1 MVLKSTT
8 STNHTVYQI
17 SGTNTS
23 RSLPDWVARK
33 RRKDLKNDAEY
44 SSRIELLQD
53 FEFSE
58 ASNKIKVSPD
68 GAYAMATGT
77 YKPQIHVY
85 DFAELSLK
93 FARHTDA
100 ENVDFIILSDDWTK
114 SVHLQNDRS
123 IELHAQGGIH
133 TRTRIPK
140 FGRAISYRKSN
151 CDLYVG
157 ASGNEVY
164 RLNLDQGRFMS
175 PFELGTDI
183 TGCNCLDI
191 NPAHELLGF
200 GLENNTVQFWDPRS
214 RSRLLQLSMEA
225 SEGGLGDSSMGIG
238 GGITSLKFNDDGL
251 SMAVGT
257 STGEIVLYDLRSP
270 NPLLRKEQG
279 YGLPVNNLIWINGL
293 ERDGSDSTTRVLSAD
308 KKIAKIWD
316 AEGGKPFTSF
326 EPSVDINDVA
336 HIPETGMFFLANEGM
351 PLHTYFIP
359 SLGPAPSWC
368 SFIENVT
375 EELEEAPVTSVYDNY
390 KFVTKKE
397 LAALGLGHLL
407 GTNVVR
413 SYMHG
418 YFIDIRLYEQ
428 AKLIS
433 NPFAYQEHRER
444 EIRKKIDKERESR
457 IRTSSKLAVKVNK
470 SLAEKLAKTAEKQ
483 AKKAVREARMKAKAK
498 AIEGAADAD
507 ADDNEVDSDAEV
519 VPKTP
524 AAATAGKP
532 SDLLDSRFKSV
543 FEDDDFEV
551 DENTVEFQQLN
562 PTRPTKNAMLSN
574 SKLSLSDDEE
584 LYGQAES
591 DEDQ

>member
-1 MVLKSTT
+1 MS
-8 STNHTVYQI
+8 I
-17 SGTNTS
+17 
-23 RSLPDWVARK
+23 
-33 RRKDLKNDAEY
+33 AEY

-58 ASNKIKVSPD
+58 ASNKIKISPD
-68 GAYAMATGT
+68 GQYAMATGT

-123 IELHAQGGIH
+123 IEFHTQGGIH
-133 TRTRIPK
+133 TRSRIPK
-140 FGRAISYRKSN
+140 FGRAMSYRKSN

-157 ASGNEVY
+157 ASGNEIY
-164 RLNLDQGRFMS
+164 RLNLDQGRFMT
-175 PFELGTDI
+175 PLELGSEI

-214 RSRLLQLSMEA
+214 RSRLLQLSMEN
-225 SEGGLGDSSMGIG
+225 SDSVGDSSMGIG

-257 STGEIVLYDLRSP
+257 SSGEIVLYDLRSP

-293 ERDGSDSTTRVLSAD
+293 DRDGSDSTTRILSAD

-316 AEGGKPFTSF
+316 VESGKPFTSF

-375 EELEEAPVTSVYDNY
+375 EELEEAPVTSVYDNF

-397 LAALGLGHLL
+397 LAGLGLGHLL

-433 NPFAYQEHRER
+433 NPFAYHEHRER
-444 EIRKKIDKERESR
+444 EIKKKIDKERESR
-457 IRTSSKLAVKVNK
+457 IRTSSKLGVKINQG
-470 SLAEKLAKTAEKQ
+470 LAEKLAKAAEKK

-498 AIEGAADAD
+498 AAEASED
-507 ADDNEVDSDAEV
+507 VDSDAEIV
-519 VPKTP
+519 QEVLVSNS
-524 AAATAGKP
+524 GK
-532 SDLLDSRFKSV
+532 SDKNLLDSRFKSV
-543 FEDDDFEV
+543 FEDVDFEV

-562 PTRPTKNAMLSN
+562 PTRPTKSVPLPA

-584 LYGQAES
+584 LYGQAGS
-591 DEDQ
+591 DDEDVEE

>member
-1 MVLKSTT
+1 MVLKSTS

-17 SGTNTS
+17 SGSNTS

-33 RRKDLKNDAEY
+33 RRRDLKNDSEY
-44 SSRIELLQD
+44 ASRIELIQD

-58 ASNKIKVSPD
+58 ASNKIKVSAD
-68 GAYAMATGT
+68 GNYAMATGT

-140 FGRAISYRKSN
+140 FGRAMAYRYSN

-157 ASGNEVY
+157 ASGNEIY
-164 RLNLDQGRFMS
+164 RLNLDQGRFLS
-175 PFELGTDI
+175 PMDLGTEI

-191 NPAHELLGF
+191 NPAHGLLAF

-214 RSRLLQLSMEA
+214 RTKLIQMDMDNDDDD
-225 SEGGLGDSSMGIG
+225 GGNLGTGA
-238 GGITSLKFNDDGL
+238 GITALKFRSDGL
-251 SMAVGT
+251 SLAVGT
-257 STGEIVLYDLRSP
+257 SAGQTVLYDLRSP

-279 YGLPVNNLIWINGL
+279 YGLPVNKLIWIEG
-293 ERDGSDSTTRVLSAD
+293 DGGGSESTVRVLSSD
-308 KKIAKIWD
+308 KRIAKIWD
-316 AEGGKPFTSF
+316 AEGGKPYTAF
-326 EPSVDINDVA
+326 EPSVDINDVT
-336 HIPETGMFFLANEGM
+336 HIPDTGMFFLANEGM
-351 PLHTYFIP
+351 PMHTYFIP

-375 EELEEAPVTSVYDNY
+375 EELEEAPVTTVYDNY
-390 KFVTKKE
+390 KFVTRKE

-418 YFIDIRLYEQ
+418 YFLDIRLYEQ

-457 IRTSSKLAVKVNK
+457 IRTSSKLSVKVNK
-470 SLAEKLAKTAEKQ
+470 GLAEKLASAAEKKTMR
-483 AKKAVREARMKAKAK
+483 AAREARIMAKAK
-498 AIEGAADAD
+498 ATT
-507 ADDNEVDSDAEV
+507 EVHEMDSDADV
-519 VPKTP
+519 NGG
-524 AAATAGKP
+524 AAAPASGGQT
-532 SDLLDSRFKSV
+532 SLLDDRFKTV
-543 FEDDDFEV
+543 FEDPEFEV

-562 PTRPTKNAMLSN
+562 PTRS
-574 SKLSLSDDEE
+574 SKTGEAVSRARPDSDEE
-584 LYGQAES
+584 DFDDDNNDY
-591 DEDQ
+591 

>member
-1 MVLKSTT
+1 MVLKSTS

-33 RRKDLKNDAEY
+33 RRRDLKHDPEY
-44 SSRIELLQD
+44 ASRIELIQD

-58 ASNKIKVSPD
+58 ASNKIKVSAD
-68 GAYAMATGT
+68 GNYAMATGT

-93 FARHTDA
+93 FDRHTDA

-140 FGRAISYRKSN
+140 FGRALAYRYSN

-164 RLNLDQGRFMS
+164 RLNLDQGRFMN
-175 PFELGTDI
+175 PLDLGPDI

-191 NPAHELLGF
+191 NPAHGLLAF

-214 RSRLLQLSMEA
+214 RTKLLQMQMDNDDE
-225 SEGGLGDSSMGIG
+225 GDSNFGIG
-238 GGITSLKFNDDGL
+238 GGITALKFNNDGL
-251 SMAVGT
+251 SLAVGT
-257 STGEIVLYDLRSP
+257 SAGQTVLYDLRSP
-270 NPLLRKEQG
+270 NPLLKKEQG
-279 YGLPVNNLIWINGL
+279 YGLPINSLIWIEGT
-293 ERDGSDSTTRVLSAD
+293 RDDSDGRARVLSAD
-308 KKIAKIWD
+308 KRIAKIWD
-316 AEGGKPFTSF
+316 AEGGKPYTSF

-336 HIPETGMFFLANEGM
+336 HIPDTGIFFLANEGM
-351 PLHTYFIP
+351 PMHTYFIP

-375 EELEEAPVTSVYDNY
+375 EELEEAPVSTVYDNY
-390 KFVTKKE
+390 KFVTRKE

-444 EIRKKIDKERESR
+444 EIGKKIAKERESR
-457 IRTSSKLAVKVNK
+457 IRTSSKLGVKINK
-470 SLAEKLAKTAEKQ
+470 SLAEKLAKAEEKK
-483 AKKAVREARMKAKAK
+483 AKKELREARIKAKAK
-498 AIEGAADAD
+498 AATGIEE
-507 ADDNEVDSDAEV
+507 DDSKGEAKMGDIAQASDT
-519 VPKTP
+519 K
-524 AAATAGKP
+524 
-532 SDLLDSRFKSV
+532 SSLLDERFRTV
-543 FEDDDFEV
+543 FEDPEFEV

-562 PTRPTKNAMLSN
+562 PTRSTKTGEAVPRARPDSDEEEFDD
-574 SKLSLSDDEE
+574 DDEDDDVVD
-584 LYGQAES
+584 Y
-591 DEDQ
+591 

>member
-1 MVLKSTT
+1 MVLKSTS

-17 SGTNTS
+17 SGSNTS

-33 RRKDLKNDAEY
+33 RRRDLKNDPEY
-44 SSRIELLQD
+44 ASRIELIQD

-58 ASNKIKVSPD
+58 ASNKIKISAD
-68 GAYAMATGT
+68 GNYAMATGT

-140 FGRAISYRKSN
+140 FGRAMAYRHTN
-151 CDLYVG
+151 CDLYIG
-157 ASGNEVY
+157 ASGNEIY
-164 RLNLDQGRFMS
+164 RLNLDQGRFLS
-175 PFELGTDI
+175 PLDLGSDI

-191 NPAHELLGF
+191 NPAHGLLAF

-214 RSRLLQLSMEA
+214 RTKLIQLEMDNDK
-225 SEGGLGDSSMGIG
+225 SEGDNLGIG
-238 GGITSLKFNDDGL
+238 GGITAVKFRNDGL
-251 SMAVGT
+251 SLAVGT
-257 STGEIVLYDLRSP
+257 SEGQTVLYDLRSP

-279 YGLPVNNLIWINGL
+279 YGLPINNLIWIEGD
-293 ERDGSDSTTRVLSAD
+293 RDGSERTTRLLSAD
-308 KKIAKIWD
+308 KRIAKIWD
-316 AEGGKPFTSF
+316 MEGGKPYAAF
-326 EPSVDINDVA
+326 EPSVDINDVI
-336 HIPETGMFFLANEGM
+336 HIPDTGMFFLANEGM
-351 PLHTYFIP
+351 PMHTYFIP

-375 EELEEAPVTSVYDNY
+375 EELEEAPVTTVYDNY

-444 EIRKKIDKERESR
+444 EIRKKIEKERESR
-457 IRTSSKLAVKVNK
+457 IRTSSKLKVKVNK
-470 SLAEKLAKTAEKQ
+470 GLAEKLANAAEKKT
-483 AKKAVREARMKAKAK
+483 KKAAREARIKAKAESE
-498 AIEGAADAD
+498 AEPNAG
-507 ADDNEVDSDAEV
+507 DS
-519 VPKTP
+519 VPV
-524 AAATAGKP
+524 A
-532 SDLLDSRFKSV
+532 SEQSSLLDERFKTV
-543 FEDDDFEV
+543 FEDPEFEV
-551 DENTVEFQQLN
+551 DEDTLEFQQLN
-562 PTRPTKNAMLSN
+562 PTRS
-574 SKLSLSDDEE
+574 SKTGAAVSRARPDSDEE
-584 LYGQAES
+584 DFPDNDDDDDDDNDDY
-591 DEDQ
+591 